1 MPAKNDTGM
10 LDAYLE
16 QQTSRLTVTD
26 NYIWTIIAVTWV
38 VVVSSL
44 VRSCRNNLMASYH
57 PAYPM
62 DPVGLVCS

>member
-1 MPAKNDTGM
+1 MPAKNETGM

-38 VVVSSL
+38 MVVSSL
-44 VRSCRNNLMASYH
+44 LRSRWTNLTASYE

-62 DPVGLVCS
+62 DPVGLVCG